1 MRRIDV
7 EKKQASR
14 WPWLLGLVVLA
25 LALWGVTIL
34 LRPPPEEPVE
44 VPGITPADTL
54 PPTPIPGLS
63 NGEGPSMTPDLLALL
78 PLDDRDEGR
87 QVRTRGRVVATG
99 ASAFWILADSV
110 VVRVDARSPVHK
122 GDTLTV
128 EGTLRSAD
136 PAMTDRMT
144 SEVLP
149 REPGF
154 DDWTVIRSMKLVRDA
169 SAQGDTTGTR

>member
-7 EKKQASR
+7 EKKRASR
-14 WPWLLGLVVLA
+14 WPWLLGAIVLG

-34 LRPPPEEPVE
+34 LRPPAEEPVQ

-63 NGEGPSMTPDLLALL
+63 GEESSMTPDLLALL

-87 QVRTRGRVVATG
+87 QTRTRGRVVATG
-99 ASAFWILADSV
+99 ATAFWILADSV

-122 GDTLTV
+122 GDTVTV

-154 DDWTVIRSMKLVRDA
+154 DGWTIIRTMKLVREPPPP
-169 SAQGDTTGTR
+169 GDTIGTR